1 MLYSPRCQHCLE
13 IFKLLDHCPVKDQ
26 IKYQNIH
33 EEPIPE
39 DYRKVLTHVPA
50 LITKD
55 GRPLMGPEV
64 KQWVL
69 SMMPSEVES
78 FDHSA
83 FASFDGNPNN
93 APGLF
98 DLESYGAPLA
108 PPMTPELEAKINKK
122 TTNWKKNDYQSRR
135 SPEIS
140 RQRLFLQTR
149 LLVVEG
155 VHQRTRWSRFQT
167 ISWRPLRFKEDA
179 L

>member
-1 MLYSPRCQHCLE
+1 
-13 IFKLLDHCPVKDQ
+13 VKDQ

-69 SMMPSEVES
+69 SMMPTDVES
-78 FDHSA
+78 FDHSS
-83 FASFDGNPNN
+83 FASFDGNPNS

-98 DLESYGAPLA
+98 ELESYGAPLA
-108 PPMTPELEAKINKK
+108 PPLTPELSWKEFIDDRGEEGFKQFLKDLYDRDYLKK
-122 TTNWKKNDYQSRR
+122 TRTQS
-135 SPEIS
+135 SKCS
-140 RQRLFLQTR
+140 
-149 LLVVEG
+149 
-155 VHQRTRWSRFQT
+155 
-167 ISWRPLRFKEDA
+167 
-179 L
+179 

>member
-1 MLYSPRCQHCLE
+1 MFAIMLYSPRCQHCHE
-13 IFKLLDHCPVKDQ
+13 IFKLLDQCPIKDQ

-39 DYRKVLTHVPA
+39 DYRKALTHVPA

-78 FDHSA
+78 FDHSS
-83 FASFDGNPNN
+83 FASFDGNPNS

-108 PPMTPELEAKINKK
+108 PMMTPELEAKINKK
-122 TTNWKKNDYQSRR
+122 VNN
-135 SPEIS
+135 
-140 RQRLFLQTR
+140 
-149 LLVVEG
+149 
-155 VHQRTRWSRFQT
+155 
-167 ISWRPLRFKEDA
+167 
-179 L
+179 